1 MTSRVGPSGLQ
12 AVLGLKPDLTTFG
25 KYLSGGL
32 AFGAFGGRGDIMAIY
47 DPRLPNS
54 LADSGNTLVMHAGY
68 IGLSEIWK
76 PEVAVEFNHLGD
88 YFRAELEKVS
98 KGTKMSV
105 TGRGAMS
112 AFTSLPLV

>member
-47 DPRLPNS
+47 DPRSPNS
-54 LADSGNTLVMHAGY
+54 LADSGTFNNNTLVMHAGY

-76 PEVAVEFNHLGD
+76 PEVAVG
-88 YFRAELEKVS
+88 S
-98 KGTKMSV
+98 
-105 TGRGAMS
+105 
-112 AFTSLPLV
+112 TSLATISGLSLRKFPKARK